1 MFIQDKLRA
10 MLHTLEGVEVETIHA
25 SAAPVFLRARED
37 EVDFLD
43 SGAGALF
50 LVRSGFPDV
59 ALSLI
64 RPGDLFGEERLFS
77 EARFRVA
84 AGLLTTSTIYR
95 IPKESLL
102 EKCREDPDCAL
113 ALAQL
118 STRRQQ
124 QWAIR
129 IESILREPVG
139 PRLIRSLLELD
150 ELFGG
155 VHSFDG
161 SRKIPLTQATLAVLV
176 GVTRESVSS
185 KLNELE
191 RMGLVRLGRGSI
203 EVTAPARLRQFTVS
217 LPEPGRGDGPGH

>member
-1 MFIQDKLRA
+1 MGVLEKLRG
-10 MLHTLEGVEVETIHA
+10 LLPTLEGVQVETIHA
-25 SAAPVFLRARED
+25 SATPVFLRTRED
-37 EVDFLD
+37 EVNFLQ

-50 LVRSGFPDV
+50 LVRSGYPDV
-59 ALSLI
+59 ALSLL

-77 EARFRVA
+77 ESRFQVA
-84 AGLLTTSTIYR
+84 AGLLTTSTIFR
-95 IPKESLL
+95 IPKNALLDKCKESP
-102 EKCREDPDCAL
+102 ECAL

-139 PRLIRSLLELD
+139 PRLIRALLELD
-150 ELFGG
+150 EVFSGAY
-155 VHSFDG
+155 SYDG
-161 SRKIPLTQATLAVLV
+161 SRRIPLTQATLAVLV

-203 EVTAPARLRQFTVS
+203 EVVAPARLRQFTVP
-217 LPEPGRGDGPGH
+217 LPEPGRNDGSGD